1 MTTKVPAPS
10 KGFSFAVRSSMLVPP
25 HSVGVAASASAQ
37 PAPANNRPM
46 VTQTIAI
53 HPLADQPPDVETVD
67 PEEAELVLGLRG
79 K

>member
-1 MTTKVPAPS
+1 
-10 KGFSFAVRSSMLVPP
+10 
-25 HSVGVAASASAQ
+25 
-37 PAPANNRPM
+37 M